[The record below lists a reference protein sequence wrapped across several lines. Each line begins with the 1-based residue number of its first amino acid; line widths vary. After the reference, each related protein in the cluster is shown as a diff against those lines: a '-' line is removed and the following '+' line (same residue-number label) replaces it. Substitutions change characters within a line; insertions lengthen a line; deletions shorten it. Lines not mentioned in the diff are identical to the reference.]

1 MNNLI
6 LVNGEVKKKNTP
18 DVIREAKDELNA
30 STSVFSSGLEL
41 NCHKNTNHELQF
53 NKTIEQSLPYAKR
66 ERERDDISMF
76 LTFSQLI

>member
-41 NCHKNTNHELQF
+41 NCHKNTNYEFQQNH
-53 NKTIEQSLPYAKR
+53 
-66 ERERDDISMF
+66 
-76 LTFSQLI
+76 